1 MVSVPRAEK
10 KKIITKIIQIFYTLA
25 ARYPRVIPTSYKQI
39 DFFANDFIA
48 NFNIY
53 NRTYTYAV
61 DTHAPT
67 HTVGACV
74 QHNKL
79 RSGRVLPQKKVPL
92 ADIVQL
98 LSAIRCLCTEKCI
111 NTRNGCTG
119 TLKNFLLTIYAKHE
133 MWYNYIDKK
142 KNKKIFD
149 CIERRSKFRWMKCI
163 CEYLVMVKFMNLLEI
178 KLQCIINM

>member
-1 MVSVPRAEK
+1 MNGFRPESGEK
-10 KKIITKIIQIFYTLA
+10 KNNNKNNTNILH
-25 ARYPRVIPTSYKQI
+25 ARRALSACNTHVLQTNR
-39 DFFANDFIA
+39 FFANDFIA

-67 HTVGACV
+67 HTVCACE

-119 TLKNFLLTIYAKHE
+119 TLKNFLLIIYAKHE
-133 MWYNYIDKK
+133 M
-142 KNKKIFD
+142 
-149 CIERRSKFRWMKCI
+149 
-163 CEYLVMVKFMNLLEI
+163 
-178 KLQCIINM
+178 